1 MKIIIFLITLCFSSN
16 LLSATYLI
24 CDNYENEINFK
35 ISFKNI
41 FVKSSNDDE
50 YVSYKQS
57 IQVWNKEIIQFT
69 KNEKY
74 FYSTSKNWDDYTVS
88 EQAACNQC
96 EKDNPNQS
104 NAKTGYIDATC
115 LDVCM
120 LSEYIE
126 SSREI
131 KITIDR
137 VTGLM
142 NWDGEEY
149 QCEVKKK
156 TLF

>member
-1 MKIIIFLITLCFSSN
+1 MKYLIFFIIIIFSSN

-24 CDNYENEINFK
+24 CDNYKNK
-35 ISFKNI
+35 ISLKISYKNI
-41 FVKSSNDDE
+41 FVKSSTDDE
-50 YVSYKQS
+50 YVSYKKA

-69 KNEKY
+69 KNERY
-74 FYSTSKNWDDYTVS
+74 FYKTSKNWDDYTVS

-142 NWDGEEY
+142 NWDNDKY